1 MFCKTL
7 TFFEKISV
15 TRNQCFPVYCQL
27 QNENVAGKVE
37 REDQCAKTVS
47 QRHYVE
53 GWRLDKLLLFPIQSR
68 EGLEEEV

>member
-37 REDQCAKTVS
+37 REDQCAKRKNS
-47 QRHYVE
+47 FSAALC
-53 GWRLDKLLLFPIQSR
+53 GRLEI
-68 EGLEEEV
+68 G